1 LVNCSGLMAC
11 RLGGVMDGKVV
22 PVRGQIVVVRN
33 EIPAMINASGTDG
46 GPDEGTYLM
55 MRAAG
60 GGTVIGGSYQKGNWD
75 TTPDPNMTQRMLK
88 RAIEVCPQLVK
99 PGQGVEGLD
108 IVRVYAALRPL
119 RIGGVRLEKE
129 EIDGVTVVHNY
140 GAGGFGFQA
149 SYGMAEYTARLVDE
163 ATAAK
168 AKL

>member
-1 LVNCSGLMAC
+1 M
-11 RLGGVMDGKVV
+11 
-22 PVRGQIVVVRN
+22 
-33 EIPAMINASGTDG
+33 
-46 GPDEGTYLM
+46 
-55 MRAAG
+55 
-60 GGTVIGGSYQKGNWD
+60 IGGSYQKGNWD

-140 GAGGFGFQA
+140 GAGGFGCGSPSSFFLPLDTDPAQSKQVTGWPSTRQDLWMRPRPPRQSCNPA
-149 SYGMAEYTARLVDE
+149 VISG
-163 ATAAK
+163 
-168 AKL
+168 